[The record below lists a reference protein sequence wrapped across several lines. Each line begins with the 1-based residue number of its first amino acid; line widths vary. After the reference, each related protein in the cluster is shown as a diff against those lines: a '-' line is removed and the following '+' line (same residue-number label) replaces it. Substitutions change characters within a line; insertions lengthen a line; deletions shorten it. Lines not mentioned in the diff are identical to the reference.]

1 MCIALITPIKLF
13 SKFTRFDFLDLDKNG
28 FIGAAE
34 LRHILVCMGEMVTD
48 EEIDM
53 MISMLDF
60 NGDGQVNAD
69 EFMAMVTDFDPSRD
83 DFEPG
88 NSIISPPHSN
98 DENVDNKGENES
110 EDVADAD
117 LSKREAKC
125 KLLSAIVSSKR
136 EMPYRRERFF
146 KVTKDVI
153 SFSEVDQGSS
163 RQWRANIQDM
173 ANLFSL
179 SVEAVETQDLFRAF
193 TTNHINKIVDLRH
206 ILMGMTNFISGIT
219 TDEKCSLAFEFYD
232 ERKSG
237 LLTLDE
243 IEQLLVGSHLH
254 QSRSAVL
261 RKAKMVMSS
270 ADVHYAGG
278 IKFEQLKE
286 VATKFPNL
294 VFPVG
299 AFRQLD
305 FDTN

>member
-1 MCIALITPIKLF
+1 MV
-13 SKFTRFDFLDLDKNG
+13 G
-28 FIGAAE
+28 
-34 LRHILVCMGEMVTD
+34 MGEMVTD

-69 EFMAMVTDFDPSRD
+69 EFMAMVSDFDPSRD

-88 NSIISPPHSN
+88 KSIISPPHYNNEN
-98 DENVDNKGENES
+98 DDNKGEKGS
-110 EDVADAD
+110 ADVEDAD
-117 LSKREAKC
+117 LLKRDVKR
-125 KLLSAIVSSKR
+125 KLFSAMVSSKS
-136 EMPYRRERFF
+136 EIPYRRERFF
-146 KVTKDVI
+146 KVAKDVI

-179 SVEAVETQDLFRAF
+179 SAEAVETQDLFRAF

-206 ILMGMTNFISGIT
+206 ILMGLTNFVSGIT
-219 TDEKCSLAFEFYD
+219 NDEKCSLAFEFYD

-270 ADVHYAGG
+270 ADAHYAGG
-278 IKFEQLKE
+278 IRFEQLKE

-294 VFPVG
+294 VFPAG
-299 AFRQLD
+299 AFRHLD
-305 FDTN
+305 FETN